1 MKRETAKR
9 LLDARNACQEIQHFA
24 AGRSQDAIMT
34 DRGLQLILQTLLV
47 TIGEALN
54 QVRQA
59 DPETANLI
67 PEIHRI
73 IGMRHQIVHGYDSVD
88 YPIVWKVS
96 TTDVPKLATVCS
108 MA

>member
-9 LLDARNACQEIQHFA
+9 LLDARNACLEIQHFA

-47 TIGEALN
+47 TIGEALS

-67 PEIHRI
+67 PDIHRA
-73 IGMRHQIVHGYDSVD
+73 IGMRHQIL
-88 YPIVWKVS
+88 
-96 TTDVPKLATVCS
+96 LATIPSTIPLFEGIHDGC
-108 MA
+108 AEARHRA